1 VNKNELID
9 AVSEASGQAKQAVA
23 AVLDAFE
30 STVTKEVAGGN
41 KIAWTGF
48 LSFEKAHRAER
59 SGRNPS
65 TGAAI
70 TVPAADVPRVKAG
83 KKFKDAVAG

>member
-9 AVSEASGQAKQAVA
+9 AVSEASGQSKQAVA

-30 STVTKEVAGGN
+30 STVTKEVAGGT